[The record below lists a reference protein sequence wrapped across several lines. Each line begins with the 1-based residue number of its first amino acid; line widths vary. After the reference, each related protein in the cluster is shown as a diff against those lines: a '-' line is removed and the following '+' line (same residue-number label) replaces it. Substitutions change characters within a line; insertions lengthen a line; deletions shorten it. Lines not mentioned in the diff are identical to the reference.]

1 MPVRTPYLPLCT
13 ILEKTTTN
21 KTIMKLYLTPV
32 TRVKALSFERNL
44 LYSGLKDMPDNPIYP
59 SEELDD
65 DNN

>member
-1 MPVRTPYLPLCT
+1 MNRLTD
-13 ILEKTTTN
+13 
-21 KTIMKLYLTPV
+21 MKLYLTPL
-32 TRVKALSFERNL
+32 TRVKALDLEQNL

>member
-1 MPVRTPYLPLCT
+1 MEIHYTKPVMR
-13 ILEKTTTN
+13 
-21 KTIMKLYLTPV
+21 V
-32 TRVKALSFERNL
+32 TALDFERNL

>member
-1 MPVRTPYLPLCT
+1 MRT
-13 ILEKTTTN
+13 KTFTPPHME
-21 KTIMKLYLTPV
+21 IIYIEPV
-32 TRVKALSFERNL
+32 TRITALHYEQSL